1 MLKIQPLNQI
11 ILKNTAN
18 PRFPRGFFRFGILR
32 FVVAAI
38 IGFYAISCTE
48 YDQIGLD
55 LVEQKIGL
63 KSTDT
68 LSLVAYTIAE
78 NEIPTNQTNRS
89 LLGFYNDPLFGK
101 TKASIYTETRMITT
115 GTRIAS
121 NVARDSVLLDSIVL
135 IMAYNGYFGDL
146 STLQNLKV
154 YEINDTIPSG
164 TVFSDKEIATKPE
177 VLNQQW
183 NPSTLYRFAPNDSL
197 YIGPDSTKVIPQLRL
212 RLNDSFGRRFIDA
225 DPSDFESVANYL
237 NFFKGFKITAEETSE
252 QGAIAYFSFG
262 STVSTLL
269 VYYSLLGDT
278 VSTRS
283 RIHEFPINEFARR
296 FTQFENF
303 DFQHAADIIK
313 QQVLEMDTTKG
324 ENNLFVQSMANFKVK
339 LRIPYLKSIFDDQN
353 EPVIINSAQLIIPL
367 DTLLVNDGLGYASN
381 LLLVREDAEGNILN
395 LRDNFVSAQYF
406 GGVYD
411 EKNNQYVFNIT
422 QHIQAVIREEIFN
435 GPLYLMVSGSA
446 ENAGRAVLSGTK
458 SETPMRI
465 QIKYSEPL

>member
-1 MLKIQPLNQI
+1 MLKIQPLKQI

-32 FVVAAI
+32 LAVAI
-38 IGFYAISCTE
+38 IIGSCIISCTE
-48 YDQIGLD
+48 FDQIGLD

-78 NEIPTNQTNRS
+78 ERIPTNQTNRS

-101 TKASIYTETRMITT
+101 TRASIYTETRMITT
-115 GTRIAS
+115 GTRIAP
-121 NVARDSVLLDSIVL
+121 NTARDSVLLDSIVL
-135 IMAYNGYFGDL
+135 IMAYNGSFGDL
-146 STLQNLKV
+146 TTLQNLKV
-154 YEINDTIPSG
+154 YELNDTIPSG
-164 TVFSDKEIATKPE
+164 AVFSNTELTTKPE
-177 VLNQQW
+177 VLNEQW
-183 NPSTLYRFAPNDSL
+183 NPSTLYRFAPTDSL

-225 DPSDFESVANYL
+225 DPTNFASVANYL
-237 NFFKGFKITAEETSE
+237 NFFKGFKITAEENPA
-252 QGAIAYFSFG
+252 QGAIAYFWLEHP
-262 STVSTLL
+262 VSTMM
-269 VYYSLLGDT
+269 VYYSVLGDT

-296 FTQFENF
+296 YTQFENF
-303 DFQHAADIIK
+303 DYQHAADIIK
-313 QQVLEMDTTKG
+313 QQVLENDTTLG
-324 ENNLFVQSMANFKVK
+324 EQNLFVQSMANFKVK
-339 LRIPYLKSIFDDQN
+339 LRIPYLKSVFEDLNQS
-353 EPVIINSAQLIIPL
+353 VIINSAQLIIPL

-395 LRDNFVSAQYF
+395 LRDNFVSQQYF

-411 EKNNQYVFNIT
+411 SKKNQYIFNIT

-446 ENAGRAVLSGTK
+446 ENAGRAVLPGTK
-458 SETPMRI
+458 SETPIRI